1 MQKQKQHVFTIYSIH
16 IVPQIKD
23 MGTIE
28 IAKLKTEN
36 AHRVLM

>member
-1 MQKQKQHVFTIYSIH
+1 MYLQLIKFI

-28 IAKLKTEN
+28 ITKLETEN
-36 AHRVLM
+36 AHRVLI

>member
-1 MQKQKQHVFTIYSIH
+1 MYLQLIQF

-28 IAKLKTEN
+28 ITKLETEN